1 MTTPAD
7 RPSADDL
14 APGLQVEVDV
24 GPVAHGGH
32 CVARF
37 DGRVIFVRLALPGE
51 RVIVK
56 ITEARRGSFC
66 RGEAVRVL
74 RADPRRLDAPC
85 GHFRPEGCGGCDFQH
100 AEPELQ
106 RELKSFVIAEQL
118 RRLAGVERDVI
129 VEPLPG
135 DGFGWRTR
143 VRWALDDAGRIGP
156 RRVRSH
162 RVDGVNAAAPC
173 LIAVPGLT
181 ELAGSIDIPTGVRK
195 AVTSAATAAP
205 DGRTPRARR
214 SRSTA
219 GGLPEVTLTAAGD
232 GTLTA
237 VWTGSAAPTVTE
249 HAAGREF
256 SVAADGFWQVH
267 LAAAETLSQAVSDAL
282 DCIELASG
290 RAWDLYGGVGLFAEI
305 LCRAV
310 GPNGS
315 VVLVETDPAA
325 CALAETNLARHPQA
339 VVRQGRVDA
348 VIGEIDGAVD
358 AVVLDPPRT
367 GAGQAMCSEISA
379 RGPAVIVYV
388 ACDPAA
394 LGRDTAA
401 LASSGYRL
409 DTLRAFDAFPQTHHV
424 ECVARF
430 VPA

>member
-1 MTTPAD
+1 MITCIES
-7 RPSADDL
+7 PSADDL
-14 APGLQVEVDV
+14 APGLEVEVEV
-24 GPVAHGGH
+24 GSVAHGGH
-32 CVARF
+32 CVARY

-56 ITEARRGSFC
+56 ITEARKGSFC
-66 RGEAVRVL
+66 RGEAIRVL
-74 RADPRRLDAPC
+74 KADPRRVDAPC

-106 RELKSFVIAEQL
+106 RELKAFVVAEQL
-118 RRLAGVERDVI
+118 RRLAGVERDVT

-135 DGFGWRTR
+135 DCFGWRSR
-143 VRWALDDAGRIGP
+143 VRWALDAAGRIGP

-162 RVDGVNAAAPC
+162 RVEGVNAAAPC

-195 AVTSAATAAP
+195 AVTSAATAPP

-237 VWTGSAAPTVTE
+237 VWTGSGAPTVTE
-249 HAAGREF
+249 RAAGREF

-267 LAAAETLSQAVSDAL
+267 VAAAETLSKAVSEAL
-282 DCIELASG
+282 DGIELAGG

-305 LCRAV
+305 LCRVV
-310 GPNGS
+310 GANGS

-348 VIGEIDGAVD
+348 VIGEIDGPVD

-367 GAGQAMCSEISA
+367 GAGQAMCSEIAA
-379 RGPAVIVYV
+379 RRPAVIVYV

-394 LGRDTAA
+394 LARDTAA
-401 LASSGYRL
+401 LAASGYQL

-430 VPA
+430 IPA